1 VSNAVFISAIPPFL
15 LKAPDNPEGVEA
27 GIFDGIKQGLA
38 ADRLAFLSQFLANF
52 YNVDVLGGRLISD
65 QVVQFS
71 WAIAAGASPRGTIEC
86 VNAWLT
92 DFRKDLKRIDV
103 PTLVIHGDSDRIVP
117 LAASGKRTAEMVKR
131 SRLVVVEGGP
141 HGLSWTHADQ
151 VNRELLNF
159 LGQEITR
166 RKVA

>member
-1 VSNAVFISAIPPFL
+1 
-15 LKAPDNPEGVEA
+15 
-27 GIFDGIKQGLA
+27 
-38 ADRLAFLSQFLANF
+38 
-52 YNVDVLGGRLISD
+52 
-65 QVVQFS
+65 
-71 WAIAAGASPRGTIEC
+71 
-86 VNAWLT
+86 
-92 DFRKDLKRIDV
+92 
-103 PTLVIHGDSDRIVP
+103 
-117 LAASGKRTAEMVKR
+117 MVKR